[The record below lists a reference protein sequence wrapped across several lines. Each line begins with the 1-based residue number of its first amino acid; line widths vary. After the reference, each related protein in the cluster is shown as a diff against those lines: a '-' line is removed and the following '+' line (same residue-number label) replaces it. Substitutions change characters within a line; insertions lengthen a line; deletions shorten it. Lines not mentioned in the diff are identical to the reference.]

1 MVPASSKEYLDI
13 QLDIQANY
21 RVYVHS
27 KTRTWYD
34 NNTQLRKHQ
43 CFENSPYCWPYSSQ
57 GMFVTKFFCVVGYE
71 LSTNLK
77 CRVNISI
84 LYWGRGYLFKT
95 FPVTK
100 DTFSMGFAFP
110 KKIRFFLIASFT
122 ILIGNLS
129 SRAISNINFHM
140 VFRIKL
146 AVVLLRC

>member
-1 MVPASSKEYLDI
+1 M
-13 QLDIQANY
+13 
-21 RVYVHS
+21 
-27 KTRTWYD
+27 
-34 NNTQLRKHQ
+34 
-43 CFENSPYCWPYSSQ
+43 
-57 GMFVTKFFCVVGYE
+57 TKFFCVVGYE

-84 LYWGRGYLFKT
+84 LYWGRGCLFKT

-140 VFRIKL
+140 VFRTKL
-146 AVVLLRC
+146 AVVLLRCQGLNSSSYHMSKTSQSFFFSQ